1 LVVPPFD
8 ETRHRRLGSVTP
20 VEHCDAELLR
30 EMIPELA
37 QKLLPTARGK
47 DAKALQGLIAVDG
60 SLLPALPKMIWAL
73 WIDDDHRAA
82 KMHVHFD
89 VFKGIPADVTVTPST
104 QDVNPDHL
112 RRSGRRRLPSPR
124 TSSSHDL
131 SIEHLSGRTV
141 LTLPHKAAIFWR
153 RFI

>member
-8 ETRHRRLGSVTP
+8 ETRHRRLGSLTP

-60 SLLPALPKMIWAL
+60 SLLPAHPKMIWAL

-104 QDVNPDHL
+104 QDVIPGHL
-112 RRSGRRRLPSPR
+112 RRSGRRRLPSPEQAFR
-124 TSSSHDL
+124 MT
-131 SIEHLSGRTV
+131 
-141 LTLPHKAAIFWR
+141 
-153 RFI
+153 